1 MNGISIQTFL
11 KNCFQDIFLSSL
23 PSHKSWA
30 GHCMRRARAR
40 ALGTAKVS
48 AGKVEDV
55 PGGELVNLAKAQ
67 ATLSIKV
74 V

>member
-1 MNGISIQTFL
+1 
-11 KNCFQDIFLSSL
+11 
-23 PSHKSWA
+23 
-30 GHCMRRARAR
+30 MRRARAR
-40 ALGTAKVS
+40 AVGTAKVS
-48 AGKVEDV
+48 AAGKVEDV